1 MGRAVR
7 GKRVPGVGLTCRG
20 HAVGMTQKLALTFG
34 LMLSALALA
43 APPRYEMRSYV
54 NVGGKTQ
61 PAYAWCDAP
70 GRVLAVTQPANSNLM
85 TAQPASLIT
94 WLKGVQGNPNIDTW
108 QLGPVDAGAGNLYTA
123 LTPPGVAVS
132 DTPDSFIHSSNVENV
147 NDPAYRM
154 THINEFRL
162 DGKTYTCRY
171 VPQAAFLGVTGK
183 RTVVVWNTGRAAT
196 YATRNFDGTPGVS
209 VPGGKHLRSASG
221 QDEYTWTT
229 PDGYTY
235 GLEVGS
241 VSGGPG
247 ATLTVSRGGK
257 TLGRES
263 FLAYS
268 VSLPIRQP

>member
-7 GKRVPGVGLTCRG
+7 GKRALKVSLTPRD
-20 HAVGMTQKLALTFG
+20 HAVGMTLKSALTLG
-34 LMLSALALA
+34 LTLSALALA
-43 APPRYEMRSYV
+43 APQRYEMQSYV

-70 GRVLAVTQPANSNLM
+70 GRVLAVTQPANANLM
-85 TAQPASLIT
+85 TPQPASLIT
-94 WLKGVQGNPNIDTW
+94 WLKGVQGPPNIDTM
-108 QLGPVDAGAGNLYTA
+108 QLGPIDAGAGNLYTA

-162 DGKTYTCRY
+162 GNQTFTCRY

-183 RTVVVWNTGRAAT
+183 RTVVVWNNGGAAT

-209 VPGGKHLRSASG
+209 VPGGRHIRSTGG

-235 GLEVGS
+235 RVEVGS
-241 VSGGPG
+241 GGGSG

-257 TLGRES
+257 TLGREN

-268 VSLPIRQP
+268 VSRPATGQP